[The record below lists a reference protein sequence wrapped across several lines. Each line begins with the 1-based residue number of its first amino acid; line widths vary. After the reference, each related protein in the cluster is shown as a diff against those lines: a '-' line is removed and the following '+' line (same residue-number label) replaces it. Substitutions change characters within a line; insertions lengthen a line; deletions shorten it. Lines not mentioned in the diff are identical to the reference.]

1 MPPPTPTNLII
12 CCCHSI
18 YLSTSPNTPPDP
30 APGTSPFPGT
40 SRTSWLLTPFQHQ
53 EHHTF
58 TTHIHTSLTLLSHD
72 PLSLLVF
79 SGGFTDS
86 RVKTS
91 EAASY
96 LALCED
102 SGFWS
107 IDSRSGHEDEGGE
120 GKGKG
125 SKERILLEEK
135 AMDSLQNLLFGL
147 LGFWRR
153 TGGWPEKISVVS
165 MGFKRG
171 RVLGCHIPA
180 LKFPLS
186 RVEFI
191 GINPSYMDPSSP
203 DYDEERMKS
212 VLEGEKTRGFDAWK
226 ADMYGTGDVLRG
238 KRISR
243 DYFKTRG
250 VWFESEEE
258 RERSGVRSEV
268 RVFGDGVEEVL
279 VEGRQPWEDS

>member
-1 MPPPTPTNLII
+1 
-12 CCCHSI
+12 
-18 YLSTSPNTPPDP
+18 TSPN
-30 APGTSPFPGT
+30 A
-40 SRTSWLLTPFQHQ
+40 WLLSPLQHQ
-53 EHHTF
+53 EHPTL
-58 TTHIHTSLTLLSHD
+58 TTHIHTSLTLLSQD
-72 PLSLLVF
+72 PHSLLVF
-79 SGGFTDS
+79 SGGFTDH
-86 RVKTS
+86 RVRIS

-102 SGFWS
+102 AGFWS
-107 IDSRSGHEDEGGE
+107 INSGSGSGSGEEGEEGEE
-120 GKGKG
+120 GKGGKG
-125 SKERILLEEK
+125 LKERILIEEK
-135 AMDSLQNLLFGL
+135 AMDSLQNLVFGL

-153 TGGWPEKISVVS
+153 VGVWPEKVMVVS
-165 MGFKRG
+165 MGFKGG
-171 RVLGCHIPA
+171 RFLGCHIPA

-191 GINPSYMDPSSP
+191 GINPEYMDPSSP
-203 DYDEERMKS
+203 EYDEERTKS
-212 VLEGEKTRGFDAWK
+212 VLEGEKSRGYDAWK

-268 RVFGDGVEEVL
+268 RDFGDGVEEVL
-279 VEGRQPWEDS
+279 VGGRQPWED